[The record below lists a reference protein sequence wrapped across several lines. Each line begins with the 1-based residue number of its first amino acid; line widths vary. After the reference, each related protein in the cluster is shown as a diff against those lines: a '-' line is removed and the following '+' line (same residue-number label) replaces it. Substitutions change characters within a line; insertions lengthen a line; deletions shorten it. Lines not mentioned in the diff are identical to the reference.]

1 MIDLKRNGVSDMAKD
16 KMTIDPEAF
25 ARAVVSGS
33 NLKADD
39 DIRASKDALKR
50 YLAAYL
56 LIEKFNDLESDQF
69 KFTNSTNFALMV
81 KALDRIKID

>member
-1 MIDLKRNGVSDMAKD
+1 MAKD
-16 KMTIDPEAF
+16 RVVIDPDEF

-50 YLAAYL
+50 YLAAYF
-56 LIEKFNDLESDQF
+56 LIEKFNKLESEPF
-69 KFTNSTNFALMV
+69 KFSNSANFEYLM
-81 KALDRIKID
+81 KALDHIKMN